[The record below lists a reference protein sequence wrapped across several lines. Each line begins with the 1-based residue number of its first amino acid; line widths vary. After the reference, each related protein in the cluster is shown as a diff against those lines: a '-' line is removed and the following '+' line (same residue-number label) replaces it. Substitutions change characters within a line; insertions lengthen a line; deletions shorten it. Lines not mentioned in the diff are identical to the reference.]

1 MLHNVHKDKDRHGY
15 SLHIDTNTNQVNFT
29 EHVLSNGLK
38 VVLTPDNTIP
48 SVAVNLCYHVGSKNE
63 SKNQRGYAH
72 LFEHL
77 MFEGS
82 KNIAPGDYDRLS
94 LQKGCENNA
103 YTTEDKTNYYLLAP
117 ANELE
122 FGLWLESDRMLEF
135 SVTEESLRIQKG
147 VVIEEKKQVFDNR
160 PYGSVSI
167 KLAPLLYKNNSYGW
181 DTIGDV
187 RDLKKA
193 TLNDIKEFYYRFY
206 VPNNAVLTIAGDFDP
221 AEALRLIKKYFG
233 NIPEGKYSNNELRV
247 GAEFIDQ
254 PLKGEVVK
262 IVYDDVQLP
271 GIFGAYKIPKENT
284 DEFFAFDILTDILS
298 TGESSRLYNE
308 LVYKKQLVSDVGCW
322 VEGREYSSILQF
334 YAILMPDVTI
344 EEVQSEIDKI
354 FDDAANGLVTQRELE
369 KIKNRIETR
378 HAYRVQTNLAKAD
391 MLSHYKTF
399 YNDPGMINTNIE
411 RYNSITLDD
420 MNRAADKYLKN
431 AGRVILNYI
440 PKPGST
446 VTENDSDLESDN
458 D

>member
-1 MLHNVHKDKDRHGY
+1 MQTET
-15 SLHIDTNTNQVNFT
+15 ITNRVEFT
-29 EHVLSNGLK
+29 EHVLPNGLK
-38 VVLTPDNTIP
+38 VVLTPDSTIP
-48 SVAVNLCYHVGSKNE
+48 SVAINLCYHVGSKNE
-63 SKNQRGYAH
+63 DRNKRGYAH

-82 KNIAPGDYDRLS
+82 KNIAAGDYDRLS

-135 SVTEESLRIQKG
+135 SVTDESLKIQKG

-160 PYGSVSI
+160 PYGSVSL
-167 KLAPLLYKNNSYGW
+167 KLAPLLYKNNGYSW

-187 RDLKKA
+187 KDLKKA
-193 TLNDIKEFYYRFY
+193 TLSDIREFYERFY

-221 AEALRLIKKYFG
+221 DEALKLTEKYFG
-233 NIPEGKYSNNELRV
+233 CIPKGRYSNTELRLA
-247 GAEFIDQ
+247 AEFEDE
-254 PLKGEVVK
+254 PLKNEVVK
-262 IVYDDVQLP
+262 IIHDDVQLP
-271 GIFGAYKIPKENT
+271 GIFGAYKLPKENS
-284 DEFFAFDILTDILS
+284 DEYFAFDILTDILS

-322 VEGREYSSILQF
+322 VEGREYSSLLQF

-344 EEVQSEIDKI
+344 DEVQHEIDRIFSDASGGKI
-354 FDDAANGLVTQRELE
+354 TQRELD

-391 MLSHYKTF
+391 MLSHYATF
-399 YNDPGMINTNIE
+399 YDEPGMINTNIE
-411 RYNSITLDD
+411 KYISITLDD
-420 MNRAADKYLKN
+420 IHSAAEKYLKN

-440 PKPGST
+440 PQPGASAQ
-446 VTENDSDLESDN
+446 
-458 D
+458 

>member
-1 MLHNVHKDKDRHGY
+1 MFLNVQKDKDGHING
-15 SLHIDTNTNQVNFT
+15 LHIDTNTNKVSFT
-29 EHVLSNGLK
+29 EHVLPNGLK
-38 VVLTPDNTIP
+38 VILTPDKTIP
-48 SVAVNLCYHVGSKNE
+48 SVAINLCYHVGSKNE
-63 SKNQRGYAH
+63 GKNQRGYAH

-103 YTTEDKTNYYLLAP
+103 DTTEDKTNYYLLAP

-160 PYGSVSI
+160 PYGSVSM
-167 KLAPLLYKNNSYGW
+167 KLAPLLYKNNGYGW

-187 RDLKKA
+187 KDLKKA
-193 TLNDIKEFYYRFY
+193 TLNDIKEFYERYY
-206 VPNNAVLTIAGDFDP
+206 VPNNAVLTIAGDFDSN
-221 AEALRLIKKYFG
+221 EALGLTEKYFG
-233 NIPEGKYSNNELRV
+233 GIPAGKFSNSEILNEAKFTDLS
-247 GAEFIDQ
+247 
-254 PLKGEVVK
+254 LKGEVVK
-262 IVYDDVQLP
+262 VVYDDVQLP
-271 GIFGAYKIPKENT
+271 GIFGAYKLPKENT

-322 VEGREYSSILQF
+322 VEGREYSSLLHF
-334 YAILMPDVTI
+334 YAILLPDVTI
-344 EEVQSEIDKI
+344 EEVQSEIDNI
-354 FDDAANGLVTQRELE
+354 FNEASGGAITARELE

-378 HAYRVQTNLAKAD
+378 HAYRLQTNLAKAD

-399 YNDPGMINTNIE
+399 YNQPGMINTNIN
-411 RYNSITLDD
+411 RYNSVTLDD
-420 MNRAADKYLKN
+420 INKAADKYLKN
-431 AGRVILNYI
+431 AGRVILNYL
-440 PKPGST
+440 PKPGRT
-446 VTENDSDLESDN
+446 DEEAG
-458 D
+458 

>member
-1 MLHNVHKDKDRHGY
+1 MQYNAFNDNKRHDY
-15 SLHIDTNTNQVNFT
+15 NLHIDKVTNLVEFT
-29 EHVLSNGLK
+29 EHTLPNGLK
-38 VVLTPDNTIP
+38 VILTPDKTIP
-48 SVAVNLCYHVGSKNE
+48 SLAINLCYHVGSKNE
-63 SKNQRGYAH
+63 VKGKRGYAH

-122 FGLWLESDRMLEF
+122 FGLWLESDRMIEF

-160 PYGSVSI
+160 PYGSVSL
-167 KLAPLLYKNNSYGW
+167 KLAPLLYKNNSYAW

-187 RDLKKA
+187 KDLKKA
-193 TLNDIKEFYYRFY
+193 TLSDIKEFYERFY
-206 VPNNAVLTIAGDFDP
+206 VPNNAVLTIAGDFDT
-221 AEALRLIKKYFG
+221 AEALRLTEKYFG
-233 NIPEGKYSNNELRV
+233 GIPKGKFSNSELRN
-247 GAEFIDQ
+247 GAEFTDQ
-254 PLKGEVVK
+254 PIKGEIVK

-271 GIFGAYKIPKENT
+271 GIFGAYKLPKENT

-322 VEGREYSSILQF
+322 VEGREYSSLLQF

-344 EEVQSEIDKI
+344 DKVQSEIDRI
-354 FDDAANGLVTQRELE
+354 FDEASGGAITARELE

-391 MLSHYKTF
+391 MLSHYETF
-399 YNDPGMINTNIE
+399 YNEPGMINTNIN
-411 RYNSITLDD
+411 RYNSVTLDD
-420 MNRAADKYLKN
+420 IHNAAEKYLKN
-431 AGRVILNYI
+431 AGRVILNYL
-440 PKPGST
+440 PKPGY
-446 VTENDSDLESDN
+446 TESEAD
-458 D
+458 

>member
-1 MLHNVHKDKDRHGY
+1 MQHNAFNEKDKRVY
-15 SLHIDTNTNQVNFT
+15 NLQTDTVTNQVEFT
-29 EHVLSNGLK
+29 EHTLPNGLK
-38 VVLTPDNTIP
+38 VVLTPDSTIP
-48 SVAVNLCYHVGSKNE
+48 SVAINLCYHVGSKNE
-63 SKNQRGYAH
+63 DNNKRGYAH

-135 SVTEESLRIQKG
+135 SVTEESLKIQKG

-160 PYGSVSI
+160 PYGSVSME
-167 KLAPLLYKNNSYGW
+167 LAPLLYKNNGYSW

-187 RDLKKA
+187 KDLKKA
-193 TLNDIKEFYYRFY
+193 TLNDIKEFYERFY
-206 VPNNAVLTIAGDFDP
+206 VPNNAVLTIAGDF
-221 AEALRLIKKYFG
+221 EADNAVMLTEKYFG
-233 NIPEGKYSNNELRV
+233 GIPAGKYSNTELRN
-247 GAEFIDQ
+247 GAEFTDQ
-254 PLKGEVVK
+254 PLQGEVVK

-271 GIFGAYKIPKENT
+271 GIFGAYKLPKENS

-322 VEGREYSSILQF
+322 VEGREYSSLLQF

-344 EEVQSEIDKI
+344 EEVQSEIDRI
-354 FDDAANGLVTQRELE
+354 FDETAGGAITARELE

-378 HAYRVQTNLAKAD
+378 HAYRVQTNLARAD

-399 YNDPGMINTNIE
+399 YNEPGMINTNIE

-420 MNRAADKYLKN
+420 IHSAAEKYLKN
-431 AGRVILNYI
+431 AGRVILNYL

-446 VTENDSDLESDN
+446 EAEAD
-458 D
+458 